1 MTLRFPSQGAGGQV
15 IELDHP
21 MRIVV
26 VGANGSGKTRLGIWL
41 EDNNQ
46 RHMQVHRIGAQK
58 ALALPDYAPVTNLE
72 QAEKA
77 LYYGRSDQHASI
89 DRKNQD
95 RWGGSP
101 ATHLLSDYDKLL
113 ALLFARESD
122 RDRVHTQK
130 TRDTQGYVPVPDSV
144 IDQIVR
150 LWGYLMPH
158 RTISFH
164 DGKVT
169 VGKGTASEY
178 HAKEMSDGERVTLYL
193 LGQCLTAPANSLI
206 VIDEP
211 ELHLH
216 RSLMDKLWNKVE
228 ELCPDRSIIY
238 ITHDLDFAAS
248 RAGARKLWVQG
259 YSGGA
264 WTWSELPVDEA
275 LPESLVLELV
285 GNRKPVL
292 FCEGERGGLDHS
304 LYQLCYPKHHVV
316 PRGSGDKVV
325 ESVKALNSNAS
336 LHTLTAFGII
346 DRDVRTDSE
355 LAALHKVGVYAIDF
369 AEIENLLCN
378 EQLVRKVATHLALD
392 DGKVVA
398 CVFNY
403 IADALRAELEGQI
416 VLMASRRI
424 RYHLS
429 LYSPASNDRNGIDQ
443 GVADLSASLDT
454 KGIVEKAEDAFR
466 AALESGR
473 LNDILRIY
481 NRKSL
486 VDRIAPCFGLKQG
499 QYEALVFRL
508 LKGPDATSYVDTVKQ
523 LLPNGASEA

>member
-1 MTLRFPSQGAGGQV
+1 MVEF
-15 IELDHP
+15 DHP
-21 MRIVV
+21 ARIVV

-46 RHMQVHRIGAQK
+46 GHMQVHRIGAQK
-58 ALALPDYAPVTNLE
+58 ALSLPEYASVKNLE
-72 QAEKA
+72 QAEKE
-77 LYYGRSDQHASI
+77 LYYGRSDQHASTA
-89 DRKNQD
+89 RKIHD
-95 RWGGSP
+95 RWGGNP

-113 ALLFARESD
+113 ALLFAKESE
-122 RDRVHTQK
+122 RDRVHTHR
-130 TRDTQGYVPVPDSV
+130 TRATQGYVPVQDSV
-144 IDQIVR
+144 IDQIVG

-169 VGKGTASEY
+169 VGKGTAAEY

-193 LGQCLTAPANSLI
+193 LGQCLTAPADSLI

-228 ELCPDRSIIY
+228 ELCPDRSIVY

-248 RAGARKLWVQG
+248 RAGARKLWVKN

-264 WTWSELPVDEA
+264 WSWAELPVDET

-292 FCEGERGGLDHS
+292 FCEGERGGIDHS
-304 LYQLCYPKHHVV
+304 LYQLCFPKHHVV
-316 PRGSGDKVV
+316 PRGSGEKVA

-336 LHTLTAFGII
+336 LHTLTAFGFV
-346 DRDVRTDSE
+346 DRDVRTDE
-355 LAALHKVGVYAIDF
+355 EIAALQRTGVYAIEF
-369 AEIENLLCN
+369 AEVENLLCN
-378 EQLVRKVATHLALD
+378 EQLVRKVAAHLALNEEQ
-392 DGKVVA
+392 VVA
-398 CVFNY
+398 GVVTY
-403 IADALRAELEGQI
+403 ISDALRAELEGQI

-429 LYSPASNDRNGIDQ
+429 LYSPTSNDRSGIDQ
-443 GVADLSASLDT
+443 GVAALLSSLDT
-454 KGIVEKAEDAFR
+454 KAITQTAEDAFQ
-466 AALESGR
+466 AALRSGR

-486 VDRIAPCFGLKQG
+486 VDRIAPCFGLRQG
-499 QYEALVFRL
+499 EYEPLVFRL
-508 LKGPDATSYVDTVKQ
+508 LKGPNSIDYVAIVKQ
-523 LLPNGASEA
+523 HLPNGAVEA